1 MRNQAIATD
10 PFSKIW
16 KFFTSVRLTIVLLLT
31 LAATS
36 IIGTLIPQNESP
48 QAYLQ
53 AFGASLYR
61 FFDLLGFLDLYHS
74 WWFQTLMLLLALNV
88 MVCSIDRLSAT
99 WRIIFPE
106 RPKFNLSRFRRFE
119 PKEEFARNSA
129 GEQLKKPYQAIISRN
144 FRYCRVEETDTGY
157 AIFGE
162 RGRWTRIGVYI
173 VHLSVICMLVGGV
186 IGTRFGF
193 EGFVNLAPGEAAQK
207 IQLRNRNQM
216 LPLDFA
222 IRCDDFKVS
231 FYPNGAPEEFRSSLS
246 IIEQGKVVKSQD
258 IIVNDPL
265 HYKGISIFQA
275 SYGPLP
281 SRQQDVQRP
290 DELTLVFTSKATGM
304 IYPKKAAVGQT
315 IELPESLG
323 KFTVDEFRNSYDF
336 RGQDLG
342 ATIIGTLH
350 QSDGSA
356 VEVVLPVQFP
366 SFDKM
371 GPIFNKTRKD
381 DMLISVS
388 GLKAQPAEERY
399 FTGLQVSRDPGVWVV
414 YTGFIL
420 IIVGCYI
427 TFFMSHRQVC
437 VDIIESGQNCRIV
450 VTGTAN
456 KNKIGN
462 ERKLKTLAQTLS
474 QENFET

>member
-1 MRNQAIATD
+1 
-10 PFSKIW
+10 
-16 KFFTSVRLTIVLLLT
+16 
-31 LAATS
+31 
-36 IIGTLIPQNESP
+36 
-48 QAYLQ
+48 
-53 AFGASLYR
+53 
-61 FFDLLGFLDLYHS
+61 
-74 WWFQTLMLLLALNV
+74 
-88 MVCSIDRLSAT
+88 
-99 WRIIFPE
+99 
-106 RPKFNLSRFRRFE
+106 
-119 PKEEFARNSA
+119 
-129 GEQLKKPYQAIISRN
+129 
-144 FRYCRVEETDTGY
+144 
-157 AIFGE
+157 
-162 RGRWTRIGVYI
+162 
-173 VHLSVICMLVGGV
+173 
-186 IGTRFGF
+186 
-193 EGFVNLAPGEAAQK
+193 
-207 IQLRNRNQM
+207 
-216 LPLDFA
+216 
-222 IRCDDFKVS
+222 
-231 FYPNGAPEEFRSSLS
+231 
-246 IIEQGKVVKSQD
+246 
-258 IIVNDPL
+258 
-265 HYKGISIFQA
+265 
-275 SYGPLP
+275 
-281 SRQQDVQRP
+281 
-290 DELTLVFTSKATGM
+290 M

-323 KFTVDEFRNSYDF
+323 KFAVDEFRNSYDF

-388 GLKAQPAEERY
+388 GLKAPPAEERY

-450 VTGTAN
+450 VTGAAN
-456 KNKIGN
+456 KNKLGN
-462 ERKLKTLAQTLS
+462 ERKLKTIAQTLS